1 MIKSKNYQRK
11 YKMEILLK
19 VVDENDGKNLRF
31 IQ

>member
-19 VVDENDGKNLRF
+19 VVDENDGKNLRC